1 MTPILT
7 ARGLTVQYPG
17 SATPALDAVDID
29 VLPGESVAIMGASGS
44 GKTTLLHTLA
54 GILRPTAG
62 TVTLA
67 AASGPVAVH
76 ALDDAGRARLRREE
90 LGFVF
95 QQGLL
100 LDELT
105 ALENVAVARMLAG
118 VPRHQAEGEAAQWLA
133 HLGLQGM
140 EHRRLGQ
147 LSGGQAQRVAIA
159 RAQVT
164 GARLIFAD
172 EPTGALDSTT
182 GAEVL
187 DLLLAAVAQGR
198 TLVVVTHDPGVA
210 ARADRV
216 VTLRDGRV
224 VADERRAA
232 RAGGSGGGE
241 AVHRVATVRG
251 GQVEHT
257 TVAAPYDEARR

>member
-1 MTPILT
+1 MSPLLS
-7 ARGLTVQYPG
+7 ARGLSMAYPG
-17 SATPALDAVDID
+17 VRALDGVDLD
-29 VLPGESVAIMGASGS
+29 VLPGESVAVMGASGS
-44 GKTTLLHTLA
+44 GKTTLLHLLA

-67 AASGPVAVH
+67 TPAGPVGVH
-76 ALDDAGRARLRREE
+76 ALDDAERSRLRREQ

-105 ALENVAVARMLAG
+105 ALENVAVALMLNG
-118 VPRHQAEGEAAQWLA
+118 VPRAAASEQAARWLA
-133 HLGLQGM
+133 ALGLAGL
-140 EHRRLGQ
+140 EDRRLGA

-164 GARLIFAD
+164 GARLLFAD
-172 EPTGALDSTT
+172 EPTGALDSRT

-198 TLVVVTHDPGVA
+198 TLVVVTHDAGVA
-210 ARADRV
+210 ARCDRV
-216 VTLRDGRV
+216 VTLSDGRV
-224 VADERRAA
+224 VADTRRAA
-232 RAGGSGGGE
+232 SAG
-241 AVHRVATVRG
+241 AT
-251 GQVEHT
+251 
-257 TVAAPYDEARR
+257 A

>member
-1 MTPILT
+1 MTILS
-7 ARGLTVQYPG
+7 ARGLTMHYDGAV
-17 SATPALDAVDID
+17 APALAGVDLD
-29 VLPGESVAIMGASGS
+29 LAPSESVAIMGASGS
-44 GKTTLLHTLA
+44 GKTTLLHCLA

-67 AASGPVAVH
+67 GARGPVEVT
-76 ALDDAGRARLRREE
+76 ALDDDGRARLRREE

-100 LDELT
+100 LNELT

-118 VPRHQAEGEAAQWLA
+118 VPRAQAEGEAAQWLA
-133 HLGLQGM
+133 HLGLAGLEQ
-140 EHRRLGQ
+140 RRLGE

-182 GAEVL
+182 SGEVL
-187 DLLLAAVAQGR
+187 DLLLSAVKAGR
-198 TLVVVTHDPGVA
+198 TLVVVTHDVDVA
-210 ARADRV
+210 RRCART
-216 VTLRDGRV
+216 VTLHDGRV
-224 VADERRAA
+224 VSD
-232 RAGGSGGGE
+232 S
-241 AVHRVATVRG
+241 
-251 GQVEHT
+251 
-257 TVAAPYDEARR
+257 AAPVAPDAPVVAPEVGR

>member
-1 MTPILT
+1 MAPILS
-7 ARGLTVQYPG
+7 ARGLTVRYP
-17 SATPALDAVDID
+17 AMPAPALDGVDLD
-29 VLPGESVAIMGASGS
+29 VLPGESVAVMGASGS

-54 GILRPTAG
+54 GILRPTSG
-62 TVTLA
+62 TVTLTT
-67 AASGPVAVH
+67 SGGPVAVH
-76 ALDDAGRARLRREE
+76 GLDDGARARLRREE

-105 ALENVAVARMLAG
+105 ALENVAVARMLSG
-118 VPRHQAEGEAAQWLA
+118 VRRPDAEAEAAEWLQRF
-133 HLGLQGM
+133 GLAGM
-140 EHRRLGQ
+140 EHRRLGE

-172 EPTGALDSTT
+172 EPTGALDSHT

-187 DLLLAAVAQGR
+187 DLLLSAVTQGR
-198 TLVVVTHDPGVA
+198 TLVVVTHDAGVA
-210 ARADRV
+210 ARTDRV

-224 VADERRAA
+224 VADERRSPAPVIGAA
-232 RAGGSGGGE
+232 R
-241 AVHRVATVRG
+241 
-251 GQVEHT
+251 
-257 TVAAPYDEARR
+257 